1 MDFEQIFEN
10 RKYRYNNQ
18 GKFNHNNAGYPYHS
32 SKGYDKHYRQK
43 ALLRNIL
50 SNRKL
55 RFAIIIGF
63 VIVVIILIALVAL
76 LFPLLKNII
85 NYILENGV
93 SGLLGE
99 AGKLLEKIWNG
110 SN

>member
-1 MDFEQIFEN
+1 MDFDQIFGN
-10 RKYRYNNQ
+10 KKQHIKNPDRFNYDNDGYAYRSNQ
-18 GKFNHNNAGYPYHS
+18 
-32 SKGYDKHYRQK
+32 GYDKYYRQK
-43 ALLRNIL
+43 ALLKNIL

-55 RFAIIIGF
+55 RIAIIIGF
-63 VIVVIILIALVAL
+63 VIVMLILIALMAL
-76 LFPLLKNII
+76 LFPLLKNLI

-110 SN
+110 SK

>member
-18 GKFNHNNAGYPYHS
+18 GKFNYNNAGYPYHS

-43 ALLRNIL
+43 AFLRNIF

-55 RFAIIIGF
+55 RVAIIVGF
-63 VIVVIILIALVAL
+63 VIVLFILIALIAL
-76 LFPLLKNII
+76 LFPLISNLF
-85 NYILENGV
+85 NYILENGI

-99 AGKLLEKIWNG
+99 AGKLLETIWTG
-110 SN
+110 SK

>member
-1 MDFEQIFEN
+1 MDFDQIFGN
-10 RKYRYNNQ
+10 KKLHINNPDR
-18 GKFNHNNAGYPYHS
+18 FNFNNAGYAYRS
-32 SKGYDKHYRQK
+32 NQGYDKHYRQK

-55 RFAIIIGF
+55 RAAIIIGF

-76 LFPLLKNII
+76 LFPLLKNLI

-110 SN
+110 SK